1 MCTVHW
7 PCAEDKQTWQYMMN
21 RTDEQKR
28 LLTVMEC
35 ATDNR
40 PFCAKCMPSNLVKN
54 PFTVYMF
61 FTNMYDQLGNVYAT
75 AEMMLW
81 Y

>member
-1 MCTVHW
+1 MAGAEYAMCTVHW

-35 ATDNR
+35 ATDN
-40 PFCAKCMPSNLVKN
+40 
-54 PFTVYMF
+54 TVGAR
-61 FTNMYDQLGNVYAT
+61 DLGYGGQV
-75 AEMMLW
+75 LR
-81 Y
+81 